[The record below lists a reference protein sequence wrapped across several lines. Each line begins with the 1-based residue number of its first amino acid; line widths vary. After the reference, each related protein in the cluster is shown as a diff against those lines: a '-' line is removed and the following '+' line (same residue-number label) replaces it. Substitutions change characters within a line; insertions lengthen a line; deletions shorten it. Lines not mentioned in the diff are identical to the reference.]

1 MSLNLNI
8 CRNLLF
14 LCICPPKLSPSNC
27 FFVSWCPL
35 MLGWENTPR
44 AWKHPHQFGEGRGIE
59 REKPILR
66 FWRVS
71 STGHDRK
78 VPWGS
83 TPEGARLPP
92 SFLLRSFNSTAVTTT
107 CARKAAEKLFWP
119 VAMSTALPLPAESQA
134 LVGMATLLKAPKD
147 AGSETGSLEKALGYQ
162 WRWQLLCQRVWGA
175 GKTHAITH
183 LFGKLFCRIKWVLGG

>member
-66 FWRVS
+66 FWRVN

-83 TPEGARLPP
+83 TPEGAWLPP
-92 SFLLRSFNSTAVTTT
+92 FIPAKKLQFHCSDHHLCPKSSREAVLAGCYVNCTPFACRKPSTGWYGNPPQSTQG
-107 CARKAAEKLFWP
+107 CSMKNRLFGEGTG
-119 VAMSTALPLPAESQA
+119 VS
-134 LVGMATLLKAPKD
+134 VKVATLVPKSVRGRKD
-147 AGSETGSLEKALGYQ
+147 PCNHTFIWK
-162 WRWQLLCQRVWGA
+162 
-175 GKTHAITH
+175 I
-183 LFGKLFCRIKWVLGG
+183 VL